1 MAVEPA
7 SLSQAQSVR
16 RLSRREPYP
25 GRRRRI
31 RQRDKFLGEV
41 DLDLPTACRGVS
53 VCPARLTFSGLAM
66 DPTASLF
73 SAQLLPPPLA
83 SIDPAER
90 LGIDLS
96 SLRTDEDFLQV
107 LTSVLTAIPRGEITP
122 AEGAQIAERVD
133 ARLRASRRL
142 PRLMRRP
149 AIQTSPGPSDTVI
162 SEHRNPCEKTMTD
175 DAAWPLAQ
183 HVCRTGYADL
193 PASAVESARRDILD
207 TFGCM
212 LGGSG
217 SPGID
222 ELFAVIARWGGREES
237 RVLLR
242 GTRLPAAQA
251 ALLNASMGHALDF
264 DDTLDTGGSIHPGV
278 SVLGS
283 VLAVCDSLGGVSGRD
298 LLLVVALGLDV
309 SCRIALAS
317 TLDRGWHRTAAI
329 GVFGATAAADKLIV
343 LTPEQMLAAFGIA
356 YSHAAGNRQCIL
368 DGALTKRMQAGQAAS
383 AGVFS
388 ALLAQTGFTGA
399 RNIFNGRFGL
409 LELYQPNGY
418 DASVL
423 LRDLGTGFRGEA
435 LSYKPYP
442 CGRPLHA
449 AIDAALAARARLNIE
464 RPDDI
469 EAVTIEADPAGHTEQ
484 FGRGPAKRRPTQVV
498 EAQFAQPFLVAT
510 ALVHG
515 KVGIAEVD
523 GLGDASVLA
532 LSDRFAGVARD
543 QRPRGSLSITVQRT
557 DGRSVTVEASDPIGS
572 PAKPLTNA
580 QLETKFRDCARN
592 AVQPLS
598 DESVDGVLAA
608 IGRFET
614 LPDAQELMTAFAG

>member
-1 MAVEPA
+1 
-7 SLSQAQSVR
+7 
-16 RLSRREPYP
+16 
-25 GRRRRI
+25 
-31 RQRDKFLGEV
+31 
-41 DLDLPTACRGVS
+41 
-53 VCPARLTFSGLAM
+53 
-66 DPTASLF
+66 
-73 SAQLLPPPLA
+73 
-83 SIDPAER
+83 
-90 LGIDLS
+90 
-96 SLRTDEDFLQV
+96 
-107 LTSVLTAIPRGEITP
+107 
-122 AEGAQIAERVD
+122 
-133 ARLRASRRL
+133 
-142 PRLMRRP
+142 
-149 AIQTSPGPSDTVI
+149 
-162 SEHRNPCEKTMTD
+162 MTD

-183 HVCRTGYADL
+183 HVCSTDYADL
-193 PASAVESARRDILD
+193 PANAVESARRDILD

-222 ELFAVIARWGGREES
+222 ELFAVIARWGGRDES

-242 GTRLPAAQA
+242 GTRLPAPQA

-283 VLAVCDSLGGVSGRD
+283 VLAVCDSLGAVTGGVSGRD
-298 LLLVVALGLDV
+298 VLLAVALGLDV
-309 SCRIALAS
+309 SCRIALAA

-329 GVFGATAAADKLIV
+329 GVFGATAAAGKLIG

-388 ALLAQTGFTGA
+388 AVLAHTGFTGA
-399 RNIFNGRFGL
+399 RNIFNGRFGFF
-409 LELYQPNGY
+409 ELYQPNGY

-423 LRDLGTGFRGEA
+423 LRDLGTAFRGEA

-449 AIDAALAARARLNIE
+449 AIDAALIARAQLKIE

-469 EAVTIEADPAGHTEQ
+469 GSVTIEADPAGHSDQ
-484 FGRGPAKRRPTQVV
+484 FGRGLTKRRPTQVV
-498 EAQFAQPFLVAT
+498 EAQFAQPFLVAI

-523 GLGDASVLA
+523 GLGDASVLS
-532 LSDRFAGVARD
+532 LSDRIAGVARD
-543 QRPRGSLSITVQRT
+543 HRPRGSLSITVQRT
-557 DGRSVTVEASDPIGS
+557 DGRLVTVEASDPIGS
-572 PAKPLTNA
+572 PEKPLTNA
-580 QLETKFRDCARN
+580 QLEAKLRDCARN

-598 DESVDGVLAA
+598 DVNLDGLLAA
-608 IGRFET
+608 IGRLET
-614 LPDAQELMTAFAG
+614 LPDARELMTAFAG

>member
-1 MAVEPA
+1 MSFV
-7 SLSQAQSVR
+7 
-16 RLSRREPYP
+16 
-25 GRRRRI
+25 
-31 RQRDKFLGEV
+31 
-41 DLDLPTACRGVS
+41 LP
-53 VCPARLTFSGLAM
+53 
-66 DPTASLF
+66 
-73 SAQLLPPPLA
+73 
-83 SIDPAER
+83 SIDQGPRSAGCPFGR
-90 LGIDLS
+90 HLAGGGRAVSPRDVIPG
-96 SLRTDEDFLQV
+96 QV
-107 LTSVLTAIPRGEITP
+107 TY
-122 AEGAQIAERVD
+122 
-133 ARLRASRRL
+133 
-142 PRLMRRP
+142 
-149 AIQTSPGPSDTVI
+149 TVI
-162 SEHRNPCEKTMTD
+162 SDDRNPWEKTMTH
-175 DAAWPLAQ
+175 DAAWPLARY
-183 HVCRTGYADL
+183 VCHTGYADL

-222 ELFAVIARWGGREES
+222 QLFAVIARWGGREES

-242 GTRLPAAQA
+242 GTRLPAPQA

-283 VLAVCDSLGGVSGRD
+283 VLALCDSLGGAGRAVSGRD
-298 LLLVVALGLDV
+298 VILAVALGLDV

-329 GVFGATAAADKLIV
+329 GVFGATAAAGKLIG

-388 ALLAQTGFTGA
+388 AVLAQTGFTGA
-399 RNIFNGRFGL
+399 RNVFNGRFGF

-423 LRDLGTGFRGEA
+423 LRDLGTAFRGEA

-449 AIDAALAARARLNIE
+449 AIDAALMARARLNIE

-469 EAVTIEADPAGHTEQ
+469 GSVTIEADPAGHSDQ
-484 FGRGPAKRRPTQVV
+484 FGRGLPKRRPTQVV

-523 GLGDASVLA
+523 GLGDASVLS
-532 LSDRFAGVARD
+532 LSDRIAGVARD
-543 QRPRGSLSITVQRT
+543 HRPKGSLSITVQRT
-557 DGRSVTVEASDPIGS
+557 DGSSVTVEASEPIGS
-572 PAKPLTNA
+572 PEKPLTNV

-598 DESVDGVLAA
+598 DASLDGLLAA
-608 IGRFET
+608 IGRLET
-614 LPDAQELMTAFAG
+614 LPDTRELMTAFVG

>member
-1 MAVEPA
+1 
-7 SLSQAQSVR
+7 
-16 RLSRREPYP
+16 
-25 GRRRRI
+25 
-31 RQRDKFLGEV
+31 
-41 DLDLPTACRGVS
+41 
-53 VCPARLTFSGLAM
+53 
-66 DPTASLF
+66 
-73 SAQLLPPPLA
+73 
-83 SIDPAER
+83 
-90 LGIDLS
+90 
-96 SLRTDEDFLQV
+96 
-107 LTSVLTAIPRGEITP
+107 
-122 AEGAQIAERVD
+122 
-133 ARLRASRRL
+133 
-142 PRLMRRP
+142 
-149 AIQTSPGPSDTVI
+149 
-162 SEHRNPCEKTMTD
+162 MTD
-175 DAAWPLAQ
+175 DAAWPLAR
-183 HVCRTGYADL
+183 HLCRTGYADL

-329 GVFGATAAADKLIV
+329 GVFGATAAAGKLIG
-343 LTPEQMLAAFGIA
+343 LTPEQLLAAFGIA

-388 ALLAQTGFTGA
+388 AVLAQTGFTGA
-399 RNIFNGRFGL
+399 RNIFNGRFGF
-409 LELYQPNGY
+409 LELYQPKGY

-423 LRDLGTGFRGEA
+423 LRDLGTAYRGEA

-449 AIDAALAARARLNIE
+449 AVDAALMARARLEIE
-464 RPDDI
+464 RPDEI
-469 EAVTIEADPAGHTEQ
+469 ESVTVEADPAGHSDQ
-484 FGRGPAKRRPTQVV
+484 FGRGPSKRRPTQVV
-498 EAQFAQPFLVAT
+498 EAQFAQPFLIAT
-510 ALVHG
+510 ALAHG
-515 KVGIAEVD
+515 KVGIAEVG

-532 LSDRFAGVARD
+532 LSDRIAGVARD
-543 QRPRGSLSITVQRT
+543 SRPKGSFSITVQRT
-557 DGRSVTVEASDPIGS
+557 DGRSVTVEAADPIGS
-572 PAKPLTNA
+572 PEKPLSNA
-580 QLETKFRDCARN
+580 QLEAKFRECAGN
-592 AVQPLS
+592 AVRPLS
-598 DESVDGVLAA
+598 DASVDGVLAA
-608 IGRFET
+608 IGQLDR
-614 LPDAQELMTAFAG
+614 LPDARELMTPFAG

>member
-1 MAVEPA
+1 
-7 SLSQAQSVR
+7 
-16 RLSRREPYP
+16 
-25 GRRRRI
+25 
-31 RQRDKFLGEV
+31 
-41 DLDLPTACRGVS
+41 
-53 VCPARLTFSGLAM
+53 
-66 DPTASLF
+66 
-73 SAQLLPPPLA
+73 
-83 SIDPAER
+83 
-90 LGIDLS
+90 
-96 SLRTDEDFLQV
+96 
-107 LTSVLTAIPRGEITP
+107 
-122 AEGAQIAERVD
+122 
-133 ARLRASRRL
+133 
-142 PRLMRRP
+142 
-149 AIQTSPGPSDTVI
+149 
-162 SEHRNPCEKTMTD
+162 MTD

-222 ELFAVIARWGGREES
+222 ELFAVISRWGGLAES

-242 GTRLPAAQA
+242 GVRLPAPQA

-264 DDTLDTGGSIHPGV
+264 DDTLDSGVSIHAGV
-278 SVLGS
+278 SVLGA
-283 VLAVCDSLGGVSGRD
+283 VLATCDSLGGVPGRD
-298 LLLVVALGLDV
+298 VLSAVALGLDI

-329 GVFGATAAADKLIV
+329 GVFGATAAAGKLIG

-368 DGALTKRMQAGQAAS
+368 DGALTKRMQAGRAAG

-388 ALLAQTGFTGA
+388 AVLAQTGFTGA
-399 RNIFNGRFGL
+399 RDVFNGRFGFF
-409 LELYQPNGY
+409 ELYQPNGY

-423 LRDLGTGFRGEA
+423 LRDLGTAFRGEA

-449 AIDAALAARARLNIE
+449 VIDAALAARARLDIE
-464 RPDDI
+464 RLDDI
-469 EAVTIEADPAGHTEQ
+469 GAVMIEADPSGHAEQ
-484 FGRGPAKRRPTQVV
+484 FGSGPPKRRPTQVV

-523 GLGDASVLA
+523 GLGDGSVVSLA
-532 LSDRFAGVARD
+532 DGIAGVARD
-543 QRPRGSLSITVQRT
+543 HRPRGSLGITVQRP
-557 DGRSVTVEASDPIGS
+557 DGRSVTVEASEPIG
-572 PAKPLTNA
+572 
-580 QLETKFRDCARN
+580 
-592 AVQPLS
+592 
-598 DESVDGVLAA
+598 
-608 IGRFET
+608 
-614 LPDAQELMTAFAG
+614 